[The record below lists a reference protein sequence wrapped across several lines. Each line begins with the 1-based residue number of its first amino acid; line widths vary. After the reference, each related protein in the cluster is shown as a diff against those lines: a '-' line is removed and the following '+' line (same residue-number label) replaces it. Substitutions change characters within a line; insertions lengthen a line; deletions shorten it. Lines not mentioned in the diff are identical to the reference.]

1 MKKLIV
7 LVLVCL
13 AAVVAM
19 PAFAATAGPE
29 DPVFAIDA
37 TPLAGAV
44 ELCPAIVIS
53 EKEVIPPLGRST
65 TQFASNDA
73 SPCYTKTESGLK
85 ASFMPQSV
93 NVVPPAPPGYYLLV

>member
-1 MKKLIV
+1 MKKFFVSMLM
-7 LVLVCL
+7 CL
-13 AAVVAM
+13 ALVAVM

-44 ELCPAIVIS
+44 ELCPAIVIG

-65 TQFASNDA
+65 AQCVSNDT
-73 SPCYTKTESGLK
+73 SLYDTMIEPDLE
-85 ASFMPQSV
+85 ASFLPQPFL
-93 NVVPPAPPGYYLLV
+93 NMMPPAPPGY